1 MFDIIVYS
9 FPHYFI
15 CSKGSIP
22 EGVADNK
29 LLLYI
34 YTYCTEI
41 KRKSCNKTWLTC
53 ADFFSCPI

>member
-9 FPHYFI
+9 FPHLYVV
-15 CSKGSIP
+15 KG
-22 EGVADNK
+22 VFQRV
-29 LLLYI
+29 LLTIYI

-53 ADFFSCPI
+53 ADFLSCPI